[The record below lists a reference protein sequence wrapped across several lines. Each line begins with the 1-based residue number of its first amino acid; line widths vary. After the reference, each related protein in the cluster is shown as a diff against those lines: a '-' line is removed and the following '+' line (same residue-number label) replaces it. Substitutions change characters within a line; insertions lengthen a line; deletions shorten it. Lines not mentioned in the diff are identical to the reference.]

1 MVDFESVWPILVQRA
16 QEIDS
21 VETFKYGNTNDV
33 RYEEDRDAISFY
45 SRATKKDHWTPIPR
59 HHWKTAWDELHGRGK
74 LEPDQFRE
82 RTNVRR
88 GSTLVP
94 FLQTALDLPVDTD
107 ERVIYPPED
116 DGRFSEPTD

>member
-1 MVDFESVWPILVQRA
+1 MVDFNTVWPILVKRA
-16 QEIDS
+16 QEIDT
-21 VETFKYGNTNDV
+21 VDTFKQGNTNEVQYD
-33 RYEEDRDAISFY
+33 EDRDAICFY
-45 SRATKKDHWTPIPR
+45 SRASDNDYWTAVPR

-74 LEPDQFRE
+74 LEPNQFRE

-107 ERVIYPPED
+107 ERIIYPPKD
-116 DGRFSEPTD
+116 DGRFSQSTD